1 MVTGRRGR
9 PPPVVQPS
17 DEDEL
22 DPDEQAEADG
32 DVEREADPSVEPPKD
47 PDAPPPPRRVAPSP
61 LDERAA
67 APGGGRFVPPGFGG
81 MGPGANRLPPL
92 QPPSFFQPGAAG
104 MMQPPI
110 VRRMEPQQQGQDQG
124 GYGQDA
130 EPFEA
135 EALPPGDEGRIRAV
149 LGEYKDDLPVN
160 VRVMQAGP
168 GYLLPRGFIENCL
181 LSWARYPERY
191 IPFGG
196 EWHLQFESAMTGHV
210 LRNGRKSFIL
220 PGPELPLSAEWRV
233 DVMLEDQRKLK
244 TMWELMNSGGGGGLS
259 IGGGGGIPQ
268 RLYDNETGY
277 QKERADR
284 LERELATA
292 REQAHTE
299 KLAAMQ
305 RDFDFKLEM
314 LRREKGGNGGDQNQ
328 VLATITALTPFL
340 ANRGGG
346 AIEEKMLDA
355 AMRMNGPEMMLA
367 QGEFFNK
374 MMEAQAKYLRKG
386 DGDDDGILGMVKP
399 ALKDWGTQYIAG
411 MQKRQQ
417 ARDDFMMERQRAK
430 EEREARAT
438 RATAQTPAAA
448 PAAAPTTTTAAS
460 GNGRS
465 TNRLTFE
472 RTFDDVKLCLFNAA
486 NQEIAAEKRPTARD
500 AGRKLG
506 LCMLTALETKLW
518 EGEETIK
525 QLIGEAIVNPETE
538 VAGNPEQF
546 IGKLCMRFGLSP
558 DFAMEA
564 ARSFRG
570 IVGLPA
576 LENPTAPPVA
586 AAPPVV
592 EKPTAA
598 SQPVPAPSPEPVEHP
613 VVVSSTIRLSD
624 APPEKPKEPAP
635 ESSAA
640 NTEPAPVPSQAPTP
654 APVDAPGPDSPQVEA
669 ENAVA
674 GEVGEPQGA
683 VHVVDV
689 GAEVPAADRE
699 QKRDAKGKRR
709 KASKKDGVGLE
720 QPPSP
725 PAEVEKP
732 AVP

>member
-1 MVTGRRGR
+1 MVAGRRGR

-22 DPDEQAEADG
+22 DPDEQADG
-32 DVEREADPSVEPPKD
+32 AEGQEADPSVEPPKD
-47 PDAPPPPRRVAPSP
+47 PDAPPPPRRVVPSP

-104 MMQPPI
+104 MMQPPV

-124 GYGQDA
+124 GYGQDT

-149 LGEYKDDLPVN
+149 LGEYKDDMPVN

-168 GYLLPRGFIENCL
+168 GYLIQRGFIENCL

-196 EWHLQFESAMTGHV
+196 EWHLQFQSAATGHE

-220 PGPELPLSAEWRV
+220 PGPELPLGDKWRV
-233 DVMLEDQRKLK
+233 DVMLEDQRKLR
-244 TMWELMNSGGGGGLS
+244 TMWELMNSGVGGGLS
-259 IGGGGGIPQ
+259 LGGGGGIPQ
-268 RLYDNETGY
+268 RLYDNETNY

-328 VLATITALTPFL
+328 VLATISALAPFL

-374 MMEAQAKYLRKG
+374 MMEAQAKYLKR
-386 DGDDDGILGMVKP
+386 DAGDDDGILGMVKP
-399 ALKDWGTQYIAG
+399 ALKDWGTQYITG

-430 EEREARAT
+430 EEREARAS
-438 RATAQTPAAA
+438 RATAQTP
-448 PAAAPTTTTAAS
+448 PATP
-460 GNGRS
+460 GNGKS

-472 RTFDDVKLCLFNAA
+472 RTFEDVKLCLFNAA

-506 LCMLTALETKLW
+506 LCMLTALEMKLW

-558 DFAMEA
+558 DFAAEA

-576 LENPTAPPVA
+576 LEDPTAPPVA
-586 AAPPVV
+586 ATPPVV

-613 VVVSSTIRLSD
+613 VVVSSTIRLSG
-624 APPEKPKEPAP
+624 APPEQPKEPAP
-635 ESSAA
+635 VASAA
-640 NTEPAPVPSQAPTP
+640 NKEDVPVLSQQAASPEPA
-654 APVDAPGPDSPQVEA
+654 DAPGPDLPKVEA

-674 GEVGEPQGA
+674 GEVCEPQCA

-689 GAEVPAADRE
+689 GAKVPPADGE
-699 QKRDAKGKRR
+699 QKRDAKGKRG
-709 KASKKDGVGLE
+709 KAAKKDRVGLE
-720 QPPSP
+720 QPASP
-725 PAEVEKP
+725 PAEVEQP